1 MSCEVKLSS
10 DEKNIIKTFKF
21 NYNREI
27 LTNELPRILKFDKG
41 TQKRQVNYIQLLEKI
56 CIYKKK
62 EQ

>member
-10 DEKNIIKTFKF
+10 DEKNIIKAFKF
-21 NYNREI
+21 NYDRKI
-27 LTNELPRILKFDKG
+27 LTNELLRILKFDKG
-41 TQKRQVNYIQLLEKI
+41 TQKRQVNYTQLLEKI

>member
-21 NYNREI
+21 NYDREI
-27 LTNELPRILKFDKG
+27 LTNELPTILKFDKG
-41 TQKRQVNYIQLLEKI
+41 TQKRQVNYTQLLEKI

-62 EQ
+62 KQ

>member
-10 DEKNIIKTFKF
+10 DKNNIIKTFKF
-21 NYNREI
+21 NYDRKI

-41 TQKRQVNYIQLLEKI
+41 TQKRQVNYTQLLEKI